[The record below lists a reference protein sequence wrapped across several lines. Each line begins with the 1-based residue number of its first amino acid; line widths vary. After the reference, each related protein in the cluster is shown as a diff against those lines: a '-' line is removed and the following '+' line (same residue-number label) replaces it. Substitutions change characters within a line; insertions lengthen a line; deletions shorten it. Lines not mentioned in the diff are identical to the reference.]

1 MYPQFLIDSLVG
13 QYSFKG
19 IQGGS
24 VGKESVCNAKYLGSI
39 PGLRSSPSEG
49 NDYPRQYSW
58 LENTMDIGT
67 WWATV
72 HGVTESDTT
81 ELLIHQTILL
91 KGKVIPESSHQF
103 LLFQ

>member
-1 MYPQFLIDSLVG
+1 MYPQFLIDSLLG

-19 IQGGS
+19 IPGGS
-24 VGKESVCNAKYLGSI
+24 IGKESACSARYLGSI
-39 PGLRSSPSEG
+39 PGLGSSPGEG
-49 NDYPRQYSW
+49 NDYPRQYSC

-67 WWATV
+67 LQATV

-91 KGKVIPESSHQF
+91 KGKVIPESSHQS